1 MEFPRQEDWSG
12 LPCPPPG
19 HCPDPGIELTSPALA
34 GGFLTTEPPRKP
46 VPLSPVT
53 DKGTSGSPALA
64 QSRRSSVV
72 LPEHGVQV
80 SLRGLERTELCRIQT
95 HVVNMNIFKAKCV
108 VPYNLFSF
116 VFLGSFRTVSP
127 LAKNIFFPFYMPN
140 PASNKLY
147 PETPLLS
154 LIALFLK
161 LAFSFF
167 LMMVFSL

>member
-1 MEFPRQEDWSG
+1 MSLSHVRHFATPWTVAPQAPLSMEFPRQEDWSG

-19 HCPDPGIELTSPALA
+19 HCPDPGIEPTSPALA

-53 DKGTSGSPALA
+53 DKGTSGSPALD

-72 LPEHGVQV
+72 LPEHGVQM

-108 VPYNLFSF
+108 VPYNLFPF
-116 VFLGSFRTVSP
+116 VFLSVKMQPT
-127 LAKNIFFPFYMPN
+127 
-140 PASNKLY
+140 
-147 PETPLLS
+147 
-154 LIALFLK
+154 
-161 LAFSFF
+161 
-167 LMMVFSL
+167 